1 MSSTS
6 SGVGIADLNSLV
18 AALPCEEEARFK
30 RIFHLSATCGEIIP
44 PASMHNWLVRYFG
57 STDAVGRQCIVK
69 ITNRFTLEGALFNAL
84 RAQRP
89 LQAPPAET
97 NVQEQLESRENCDF
111 CHVYQGTPA
120 DVFGRV
126 EGKHSITAS
135 NVAKFDGWHAVV
147 VYDEH
152 HPLHFSVD
160 EIVDYVDT
168 AQKWAQAAHAIDPQ
182 ACYPFFLWNCL
193 WRSGA
198 SILHGHAQMMLTREL
213 HYGKV
218 EHWRQAAIRYRVAH
232 NADYFADLVN
242 IHRALGLSID
252 HGAATIFPSLTP
264 LKEKETLIIAPHLD
278 RDLESALYRVLRTF
292 VDQLEVQSFNVALYQ
307 PPLGHTPED
316 WDGFPC
322 IFRIL
327 DRGSLQSRTS
337 DVGAMEF
344 FAQSVVASDPFRVA
358 DALRSSPKEEIS

>member
-1 MSSTS
+1 MTSTS
-6 SGVGIADLNSLV
+6 SVQDIASLNSLV
-18 AALPCEEEARFK
+18 AALPCEEKARFE
-30 RIFHLSATCGEIIP
+30 RIFHLSVTSGELIA
-44 PASMHNWLVRYFG
+44 PASMHDWLSQHFG
-57 STDAVGRQCIVK
+57 SADAVRRQRIVR

-89 LQAPPAET
+89 LQAPPAGA
-97 NVQEQLESRENCDF
+97 NMQERVRSRENCDF
-111 CHVYQGTPA
+111 CHVYQDTPA
-120 DVFGRV
+120 DVFGRI

-135 NVAKFDGWHAVV
+135 NVAKFDGWHAVI

-152 HPLHFSVD
+152 HPLQFSVD
-160 EIVDYVDT
+160 QVVDYLDT
-168 AQKWAQAAHAIDPQ
+168 AQKWAQAAQTLDPE

-198 SILHGHAQMMLTREL
+198 SILHGHAQMMLTKEL

-218 EHWRQAAIRYRVAH
+218 EHWRQAAIRYRAAH

-242 IHRALGLSID
+242 IHRALGLSVD
-252 HGAATIFPSLTP
+252 HGAATILPSLTP
-264 LKEKETLIIAPHLD
+264 LKEKETLIIGPHLD
-278 RDLESALYRVLRTF
+278 RDLKSALYRVLRTF

-307 PPLGHTPED
+307 PPLSHTPED
-316 WDGFPC
+316 WDGFPF

-327 DRGSLQSRTS
+327 DRGCLRSRTS

-344 FAQSVVASDPFRVA
+344 FAQSVVASDPFRLA
-358 DALRSSPKEEIS
+358 DALRSGPREETS